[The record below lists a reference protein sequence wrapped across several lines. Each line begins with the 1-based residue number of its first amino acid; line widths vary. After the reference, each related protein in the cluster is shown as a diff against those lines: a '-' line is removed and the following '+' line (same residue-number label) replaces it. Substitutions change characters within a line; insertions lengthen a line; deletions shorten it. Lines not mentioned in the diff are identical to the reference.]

1 MSKSKY
7 PNDQNV
13 SGFEFLSL
21 RFVSNFDIRYSNFPS
36 SPTRSGLFTLFGS
49 LLLLT
54 TLAGCKARQPH
65 TPTPR
70 MDTDPQFQVR
80 VLLLDNITTCAF
92 MTPSPCTVTDGDS
105 AIKNLKFEISNLE
118 SGVNIQ
124 LTAGRIAIANVL
136 FASNQITISPD
147 DPYIFNLNGDIYR
160 GKLKLIVNSDCNSF
174 DVVNIVPMEPY
185 LAGVVGAEMP
195 EYWEPE
201 ALKAQAIAAR
211 TYCLHTK
218 KRFGSNRPWDVTK
231 TQAHQVYLGVKGESA
246 QVWDA
251 VNQTQGQVLVCKSA
265 TTHQDVVAGR
275 NGTDPVRKESRSPLE
290 ETSNGTRFSNGAE
303 DIFPAY
309 YCSTCGGHTEN
320 SSNVFGDSFE
330 PLVGVPCPYCKD
342 VAKPTL
348 FFWPT
353 ALFDNTSVTA
363 KLLQRYPVLSQLGEI
378 IDINST
384 RQSDYENFSRIT
396 EVKLIGS
403 TGKSDS
409 LKAEDLRLTIDPTGK
424 KIKSTICRI
433 LKLDDKW
440 AFISG
445 RGYGHGVGMCQCGAQ
460 GMARQ
465 GKTAEQIL
473 SYYYPGSKIV
483 KFY

>member
-1 MSKSKY
+1 VKNLKLKAA
-7 PNDQNV
+7 
-13 SGFEFLSL
+13 EFLFL
-21 RFVSNFDIRYSNFPS
+21 LFYSTVFS
-36 SPTRSGLFTLFGS
+36 FS
-49 LLLLT
+49 LLAFSFCMLLSACGG
-54 TLAGCKARQPH
+54 LAGCKARQF
-65 TPTPR
+65 PTPASQ
-70 MDTDPQFQVR
+70 MDTEPQFQVR

-92 MTPSPCTVTDGDS
+92 LTASPCTVTDGDS

-118 SGVNIQ
+118 SGVSIG
-124 LTAGRIAIANVL
+124 LTNGKITIDNLL

-160 GKLKLIVNSDCNSF
+160 GKLRLIVNSDCNSF
-174 DVVNIVPMEPY
+174 DVVNIVPMESY

-195 EYWEPE
+195 RYWEPE

-218 KRFGSNRPWDVTK
+218 KRFGGNRAWDVTK
-231 TQAHQVYLGVKGESA
+231 TQANQVYLGVIAESD
-246 QVWDA
+246 QVWEA
-251 VNQTQGQVLVCKSA
+251 VNQTHGQVLVCKQ
-265 TTHQDVVAGR
+265 TD
-275 NGTDPVRKESRSPLE
+275 GT
-290 ETSNGTRFSNGAE
+290 E

-320 SSNVFGDSFE
+320 SSNVFGDWFE
-330 PLVGVPCPYCKD
+330 PLVGVPCPFCKD

-348 FFWPT
+348 FSWP
-353 ALFDNTSVTA
+353 AVLFDRTNVTA
-363 KLLQRYPVLSQLGEI
+363 KLLQRYPALSQLGEI

-384 RQSDYENFSRIT
+384 KQSDYEDFSRIT

-403 TGKSDS
+403 TGKSDF
-409 LKAEDLRLTIDPTGK
+409 LKAEDLRLTIDPTGN

-433 LKLDDKW
+433 IKLDDKW
-440 AFISG
+440 AFLSG

-465 GKTAEQIL
+465 GKMAEQIL
-473 SYYYPGSKIV
+473 SYYYPGSKTV
-483 KFY
+483 KLY